1 MSDFNEVVKRVTMD
15 RSFRSDLLADVDG
28 TLAAH
33 NYTVDGDERD
43 ELTRLDSAK
52 LDQLDEAILEQA
64 VGGASLATGFSFS
77 MPNTFTGFPKL
88 GGSMNSLSKMNVFGS
103 VGRPGNKVGAAGT
116 W

>member
-43 ELTRLDSAK
+43 ELKRLDSAK

-64 VGGASLATGFSFS
+64 VGGVALVTGLGFS
-77 MPNTFTGFPKL
+77 MPNSLTGFPKL
-88 GGSMNSLSKMNVFGS
+88 GGSVNTLSKMNVFGS
-103 VGRPGNKVGAAGT
+103 MGRPGNKVGAAGT

>member
-1 MSDFNEVVKRVTMD
+1 MSDFSEVVKRVTMD

-33 NYTVDGDERD
+33 NYTVDSDERD
-43 ELTRLDSAK
+43 ELKRLDSAK

-64 VGGASLATGFSFS
+64 VGGASVPRFS
-77 MPNTFTGFPKL
+77 MPQALTGFPKL